1 MKIAVTSTG
10 PGLDSGV
17 DERFG
22 RAQYFLVVDLDTEK
36 VECIDNT
43 ANLEAVQGAG
53 IQAAQDVVN
62 QGAQWI
68 LTGHVGPK
76 AFQVL
81 CTAGISIG
89 TGAAGT
95 VRETVERFKTGG
107 FKPAESADVRGGSKW
122 G

>member
-10 PGLDSGV
+10 PGMDNNV

-22 RAQYFLVVDLDTEK
+22 RARYFIVVDLDTEE
-36 VECIDNT
+36 VECIDN
-43 ANLEAVQGAG
+43 AVNMEAIQGAG
-53 IQAAQDVVN
+53 IQAAQEVVN
-62 QGAQWI
+62 RGTRWI

-76 AFQVL
+76 AFQAL
-81 CTAGISIG
+81 TAAGISIG

-95 VRETVERFKTGG
+95 VKETVERFKSGG
-107 FKPAESADVRGGSKW
+107 FTPAEGADVQGGAKW